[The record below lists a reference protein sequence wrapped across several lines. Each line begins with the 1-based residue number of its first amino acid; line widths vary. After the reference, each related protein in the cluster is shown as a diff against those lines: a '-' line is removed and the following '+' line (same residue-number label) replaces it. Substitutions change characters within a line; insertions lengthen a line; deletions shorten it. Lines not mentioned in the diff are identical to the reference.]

1 MGCFD
6 NMKLNFKVHNKS
18 NSRTRNLWS
27 SDKYEKQ
34 REKVST
40 TFLNY
45 QTIFKVVYNGVVEAT
60 MSDLRGLIVLAHQ
73 LYISIPIS
81 EELMQGLDLNLPP
94 MPAFATRCSS
104 NLPRLKQRPHP
115 PPLQNNNIMYKPPAL
130 KQPQTS
136 PNYYDRSLLGKK
148 RLCIYEKSKLI
159 QEFLVCFSFRHLLN
173 SKVGRSLRNMI
184 MTNTEDAV

>member
-1 MGCFD
+1 
-6 NMKLNFKVHNKS
+6 MKLKFKVHNKS
-18 NSRTRNLWS
+18 DSRTRNLWS

-34 REKVST
+34 RDKIST
-40 TFLNY
+40 IELSFLNCK
-45 QTIFKVVYNGVVEAT
+45 TILKVVYNGVVEAT
-60 MSDLRGLIVLAHQ
+60 MSDLRSLIVLAHQ

-130 KQPQTS
+130 KQPPTS

-148 RLCIYEKSKLI
+148 RLCIFEKSKLI
-159 QEFLVCFSFRHLLN
+159 R
-173 SKVGRSLRNMI
+173 
-184 MTNTEDAV
+184 

>member
-1 MGCFD
+1 
-6 NMKLNFKVHNKS
+6 
-18 NSRTRNLWS
+18 
-27 SDKYEKQ
+27 
-34 REKVST
+34 
-40 TFLNY
+40 
-45 QTIFKVVYNGVVEAT
+45 

-148 RLCIYEKSKLI
+148 RLCIFEKSKLI
-159 QEFLVCFSFRHLLN
+159 REFLYVFLKDRFVTVLQFRHLLN
-173 SKVGRSLRNMI
+173 SKVGRPLRNRI
-184 MTNTEDAV
+184 IKNTEEAV